1 MSNAAVV
8 GYSLSYP
15 MGVLGV
21 MLAISLM
28 QRWFRIDY
36 RKELQEQNLIL
47 AGDNIKRRTVRI
59 TQAAIA
65 GQTVR
70 EVFQRFQKRLV
81 FGRMQREGVDQ
92 LPNMDTELQLND
104 QLVIIGNAEVV
115 EEATTILG
123 EAHEKELSYDRT
135 AFDVRRLFVSNP
147 KIAGEK
153 IASLNLAEQFS
164 TIITRVQRGD
174 VDLLASGETVLELG
188 DRVLVIARRKD
199 FDDLKRL
206 FGNSYEALNHINLL
220 SFGSGKT
227 IRILTNDASRSPE
240 QQAERFEAQGL
251 PGIAPEEV
259 ITSGMMAKLFLEQKV
274 RTGSVAYLGTESAAH
289 YILAANLNSKS
300 VSEIDLE
307 DCDEITAMVFLDD
320 EGFNWNTDINTV
332 VNLLRKQNIP
342 AIVANSDKLYPVAK
356 NDVSIATGGIAKL
369 VESILNR
376 KFIHF
381 GKPDTQMFNYAFE
394 DIKRDGNFER
404 DDILMVGDTLHTD
417 ILGGNK
423 FGVTAIHDRFRNLEE
438 QLADPTVISDMDR
451 FQKTNKEY
459 KKLQPIVDAYLEY
472 KQLLGNIE
480 TAEEMLK
487 DAEMKE
493 LASMELEELR
503 PKQEEMEEEIKIML
517 IPRDPEDERDV
528 ILEIRSGTGGDEAS
542 IFAGDLLRM
551 YTRYFDE
558 MGWKYELLY
567 ENEGS
572 VGGYNKVVVEV
583 RGEDV
588 FGRLKFESGAHRV
601 QRVPKTESQGRV
613 HTSAAT
619 VAVMPKLE
627 LEDVE
632 IRKSD
637 LKIDTFRASGAGGQH
652 VNKTESAIRI
662 THLPTGIVSESQ
674 DGRSQHKNKEIAMAQ
689 LLRRIQEQQRAAHEA
704 EQTSKRRSLVGSGD
718 RSDKIR
724 TYNYPQNRVTDHRI
738 NLTLYN
744 LDQIVEGQIG
754 GVIEALQMAENT
766 AKMEEGAI

>member
-1 MSNAAVV
+1 
-8 GYSLSYP
+8 
-15 MGVLGV
+15 
-21 MLAISLM
+21 ML
-28 QRWFRIDY
+28 
-36 RKELQEQNLIL
+36 
-47 AGDNIKRRTVRI
+47 
-59 TQAAIA
+59 
-65 GQTVR
+65 
-70 EVFQRFQKRLV
+70 
-81 FGRMQREGVDQ
+81 
-92 LPNMDTELQLND
+92 
-104 QLVIIGNAEVV
+104 
-115 EEATTILG
+115 
-123 EAHEKELSYDRT
+123 
-135 AFDVRRLFVSNP
+135 
-147 KIAGEK
+147 
-153 IASLNLAEQFS
+153 
-164 TIITRVQRGD
+164 
-174 VDLLASGETVLELG
+174 
-188 DRVLVIARRKD
+188 
-199 FDDLKRL
+199 
-206 FGNSYEALNHINLL
+206 
-220 SFGSGKT
+220 
-227 IRILTNDASRSPE
+227 
-240 QQAERFEAQGL
+240 
-251 PGIAPEEV
+251 
-259 ITSGMMAKLFLEQKV
+259 
-274 RTGSVAYLGTESAAH
+274 
-289 YILAANLNSKS
+289 
-300 VSEIDLE
+300 
-307 DCDEITAMVFLDD
+307 
-320 EGFNWNTDINTV
+320 
-332 VNLLRKQNIP
+332 
-342 AIVANSDKLYPVAK
+342 DKLA
-356 NDVSIATGGIAKL
+356 
-369 VESILNR
+369 
-376 KFIHF
+376 
-381 GKPDTQMFNYAFE
+381 
-394 DIKRDGNFER
+394 
-404 DDILMVGDTLHTD
+404 
-417 ILGGNK
+417 
-423 FGVTAIHDRFRNLEE
+423 AIHDRFRNLEE

-472 KQLLGNIE
+472 KQLLGNID